1 VGKNTEE
8 ASMRKMVMAAALAA
22 LPLTLALAQ
31 PGAPGAPGGGAGPDQ
46 KFSLYGQ
53 GGAPAKVVVT
63 TPKLN
68 LMPTLEYMRQ
78 VINPAANAY
87 WAQEG
92 ALDDNDITKVLR
104 APANDDEWKDQV
116 ARAAV
121 LMEAGN
127 GLFTAGR
134 PRNGAC
140 RDDGAAPQAG
150 AAAPAPAQPG
160 APARGGGRA
169 PAASCEAVWTYYAQQ
184 LIDGGAEALAAS
196 RAKNAKAAFDAGS
209 KMYDACYSCHARY
222 IPRPA
227 VSRYTA
233 PFPSDEEVLA
243 KMKARADAEAKAKA
257 EGKAP

>member
-1 VGKNTEE
+1 
-8 ASMRKMVMAAALAA
+8 MRKMVMAAALAA

-92 ALDDNDITKVLR
+92 SLDDTDTSKVLR
-104 APANDDEWKDQV
+104 APENDDQWKEQV

-127 GLFTAGR
+127 GLFTTGR

-140 RDDGAAPQAG
+140 RDDA
-150 AAAPAPAQPG
+150 AAAPAPNAPV
-160 APARGGGRA
+160 APARGGGGGRA

-184 LIDGGAEALAAS
+184 LIDGGAEALTAS

-209 KMYDACYSCHARY
+209 KIYDACYSCHARY

-227 VSRYTA
+227 ASRYTA

-257 EGKAP
+257 EGK